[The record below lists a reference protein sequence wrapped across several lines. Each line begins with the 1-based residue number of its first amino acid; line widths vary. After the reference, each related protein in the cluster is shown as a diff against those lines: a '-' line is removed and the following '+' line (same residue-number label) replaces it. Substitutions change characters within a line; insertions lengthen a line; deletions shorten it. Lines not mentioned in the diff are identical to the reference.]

1 MAATTE
7 DLKKKYDAERDKRL
21 RSDNLAQFIDFW
33 SPELQDLDKDPFI
46 DYDALAAQ
54 GLPPQAQN
62 GSELTLLVIGAAHTG
77 IHAAARAIEAGI
89 LKEKVLCVDNAGG
102 FGGTWYWNR
111 YPGVM
116 CDVEGYVYLPLLEE
130 TGYRPK
136 HR

>member
-1 MAATTE
+1 MAPITE

-21 RSDNLAQFIDFW
+21 RRDNLAQFVDFW
-33 SPELQDLDKDPFI
+33 SPELQDLDKDPFV
-46 DYDALAAQ
+46 DYDALEAQ
-54 GLPPQAQN
+54 GLPRQVQN
-62 GSELTLLVIGAAHTG
+62 GGDLTLLVIGAAHTG
-77 IHAAARAIEAGI
+77 VHAAARAVEAGI
-89 LKEKVLCVDNAGG
+89 PKDKILCVDNAGG